1 MKLKTFLIAGA
12 GLLMAGQAFA
22 FHCPM
27 DMQKID
33 QALKAK
39 PMLSADQLTEVKR
52 LRAEGGSLHQQ
63 GRHQE
68 SVDTLAKAMRI
79 LNIQ

>member
-1 MKLKTFLIAGA
+1 MNRYALVLALA
-12 GLLMAGQAFA
+12 LASPAAFA

-33 QALKAK
+33 AALTSHPK
-39 PMLSADQLTEVKR
+39 LTADQLAEVKR
-52 LRAEGGSLHQQ
+52 YRAEGEALHKA

-68 SVDTLAKAMRI
+68 SVDTLAKAMKI
-79 LNIQ
+79 LGI

>member
-1 MKLKTFLIAGA
+1 
-12 GLLMAGQAFA
+12 
-22 FHCPM
+22 
-27 DMQKID
+27 
-33 QALKAK
+33 
-39 PMLSADQLTEVKR
+39 MLSADQLTEVKR